1 MTATTLTQPVR
12 RKDAL
17 RLGATVRRVILAVGL
32 VVAWQA
38 AILIF
43 QPSPLL
49 FPSPAEVARSI
60 VEGFRSGAILEATGS
75 TLRILGIGT
84 GLGLVIGL
92 TLATLAVLSRWM
104 DDLLSLIVS
113 IMNPLPSIAIL
124 PLAMIWFGLTP
135 TAIVVVILNS
145 TIWPIALNAS
155 MGFRM
160 VSTTLQRSA
169 RTMGIGG
176 VRMVVQVLFP
186 ASLPHLL
193 TGVRIAWAFGW
204 RTVVGAELVFG
215 AAGGTAGLGY
225 FINQAR
231 YFLDT
236 DMVFAGL
243 VVISALGL
251 AIEFAFSQIERVTIE
266 RWGMAKAN

>member
-12 RKDAL
+12 RTLTLHLNSAM
-17 RLGATVRRVILAVGL
+17 RRIILAVGL
-32 VVAWQA
+32 IAIWQA
-38 AILIF
+38 AILVI

-49 FPSPAEVARSI
+49 FPSPVDVARAI
-60 VEGFRSGAILEATGS
+60 VESFQNGAILDATGS

-84 GLGLVIGL
+84 GLGLAIGL
-92 TLATLAVLSRWM
+92 TLATLAVLSRWV
-104 DDLLSLIVS
+104 DDLLSLVVS
-113 IMNPLPSIAIL
+113 VMNPLPSIAIL

-169 RTMGIGG
+169 RTMGIKGI
-176 VRMVVQVLFP
+176 RMVVMVLVP

-215 AAGGTAGLGY
+215 AAGGTGGLGY

-231 YFLDT
+231 YYLDT
-236 DMVFAGL
+236 DVVFAGL
-243 VVISALGL
+243 VIISALGL
-251 AIEFAFSQIERVTIE
+251 LIEFGFSRIERLTIE
-266 RWGMAKAN
+266 RWGMAKIN

>member
-1 MTATTLTQPVR
+1 MTATALTPPLR
-12 RKDAL
+12 RTGSL
-17 RLGATVRRVILAVGL
+17 RLGATMRRVVLAVGL
-32 VVAWQA
+32 VAVWQA
-38 AILIF
+38 AILVAT
-43 QPSPLL
+43 PSPLL
-49 FPSPAEVARSI
+49 FPSPSDVAQAI
-60 VEGFRSGAILEATGS
+60 GEAFQTGAILDATAS
-75 TLRILGIGT
+75 TLRILGVGT

-92 TLATLAVLSRWM
+92 TLATLAVLSQWM
-104 DDLLSLIVS
+104 DDLLSLVVS

-145 TIWPIALNAS
+145 TVWPIALNAS

-169 RTMGIGG
+169 RTMGIKGI
-176 VRMVVQVLFP
+176 RMVVQVLFP

-215 AAGGTAGLGY
+215 AAGGTGGLGY

-231 YFLDT
+231 FFLDT
-236 DMVFAGL
+236 DVVFAGL

-251 AIEFAFSQIERVTIE
+251 AIEFGFARVERLTIE
-266 RWGMAKAN
+266 RWGMAKVS